1 MCIGLSTPLP
11 SKTTPMFFSPI
22 SPPPH
27 PSLKSANCPSLLLYW
42 FFVNPPKNWIFS
54 VNPHNI
60 KIFHLLPYLL
70 KVTKFLVKISH
81 FKSFV
86 MIEKNIF
93 VYELFSS
100 LNILDFN
107 YVLCKNCTPP
117 PEKSHPL
124 FPNNLRLKIEI
135 LSNPSS

>member
-1 MCIGLSTPLP
+1 MCIGLSTPSLKNNTHLFFANLP
-11 SKTTPMFFSPI
+11 LR
-22 SPPPH
+22 
-27 PSLKSANCPSLLLYW
+27 SLKSANCPSLLLYW

-107 YVLCKNCTPP
+107 YVLFKNCTPP
-117 PEKSHPL
+117 P
-124 FPNNLRLKIEI
+124 LKKVT
-135 LSNPSS
+135 PSFLTTSV

>member
-1 MCIGLSTPLP
+1 MHWVINPP
-11 SKTTPMFFSPI
+11 SLKNNTHLFFSYFPPPP
-22 SPPPH
+22 PPPH

-117 PEKSHPL
+117 PPRKKSPPL
-124 FPNNLRLKIEI
+124 
-135 LSNPSS
+135 S